1 MATDE
6 LSHVEGSGPGGL
18 AQMALA
24 LPPSLLD
31 RVLTHSSWVGDRTH
45 SYERLEFLGDSVL
58 GLAVASYLF
67 ERFPAEDEGRLAK
80 LKAFVVSRKSC
91 TAVARALGMDQL
103 VMSHA
108 PAADEE
114 RRQVAASN
122 SALGNMLEALIG
134 AGFLVFGFSSVR
146 AAVVEAFS
154 EQISYGLTHDVD
166 YKSALQEHLAIDEKT
181 AKYRL
186 VATEGPPHERVFT
199 SEVLVGRR
207 VKGRGWGH
215 SIKASEQA
223 AAREALLRLGVI
235 TEGDE

>member
-1 MATDE
+1 MTSNE
-6 LSHVEGSGPGGL
+6 ESTEGSCPPGL
-18 AQMALA
+18 ARMALA

-58 GLAVASYLF
+58 GLAVASHLF
-67 ERFPAEDEGRLAK
+67 ERFPAEEEGRLAK

-91 TAVARALGMDQL
+91 IVVARRLGMDQL

-114 RRQVAASN
+114 RRQLAASS

-134 AGFLVFGFSSVR
+134 ASFLAFGFTAVR
-146 AAVVEAFS
+146 EAVVEAFS

-166 YKSALQEHLAIDEKT
+166 HKSALQEHLALSEKV

-186 VATEGPPHERVFT
+186 VATEGPPHERIFT
-199 SEVLVGRR
+199 SEVLVGRTVR
-207 VKGRGWGH
+207 GRGWGR
-215 SIKASEQA
+215 SIKTSEQA
-223 AAREALLRLGVI
+223 AAREALVRLGVI
-235 TEGDE
+235 TERDE